1 MVEGVAKTPKR
12 SAKTS
17 KIDQVGPKN
26 NGGPDFLSLRAER
39 SPVRVPAN
47 RVMVT
52 KNSSGKVLV
61 FEGRSILKRG
71 GIQ

>member
-17 KIDQVGPKN
+17 KIDRT
-26 NGGPDFLSLRAER
+26 GGIINKMTDFLGRRAER
-39 SPVRVPAN
+39 SGVWVSNR

-61 FEGRSILKRG
+61 FEGGVDPKKRG
-71 GIQ
+71 SP